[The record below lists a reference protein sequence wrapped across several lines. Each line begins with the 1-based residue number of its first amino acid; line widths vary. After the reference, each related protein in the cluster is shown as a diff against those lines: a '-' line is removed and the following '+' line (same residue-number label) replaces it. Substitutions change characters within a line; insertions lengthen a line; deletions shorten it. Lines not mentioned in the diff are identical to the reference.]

1 MKSIKEIFSF
11 FKKEEAPKK
20 AEPKESKKVETK
32 ERKDHSLERFVDAQE
47 RMYEMALA
55 EVKNGKKLSHWIWY
69 IFPQLK
75 GLGMSGNSH
84 YYGIDDLEEARAYL
98 NHPILGARLREITS
112 VFLDSV
118 GKNAQDVFGYMDAM
132 KVRSCMTL
140 FNEVS
145 DDDLFRKV
153 LERYYSGLA
162 DEKTLAI
169 LGKHRF

>member
-1 MKSIKEIFSF
+1 MKSIKEILASF
-11 FKKEEAPKK
+11 ANKEEEPKK
-20 AEPKESKKVETK
+20 IQPK

-112 VFLDSV
+112 IFLDSV